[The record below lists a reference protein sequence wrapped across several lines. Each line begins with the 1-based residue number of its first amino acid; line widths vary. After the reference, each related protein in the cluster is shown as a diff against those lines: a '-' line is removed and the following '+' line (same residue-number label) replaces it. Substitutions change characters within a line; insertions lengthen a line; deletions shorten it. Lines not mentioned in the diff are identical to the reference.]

1 MNPFLV
7 SNSKYIMNFY
17 QFINLSLLKSIGSL
31 AALVYQHSLTPLALP
46 IKLILPI
53 RDLVLTVNEQKQQPQ
68 AKVNGNSNG
77 TNGTSNVNGNGNTP
91 VKQTSQQ
98 PVQDARHLLEKGA
111 GK

>member
-1 MNPFLV
+1 M
-7 SNSKYIMNFY
+7 
-17 QFINLSLLKSIGSL
+17 KSIGSL

-46 IKLILPI
+46 IKLILPV
-53 RDLVLTVNEQKQQPQ
+53 RDLVLTVNEHKQQPQ
-68 AKVNGNSNG
+68 AKVNGTSNGTNG

-111 GK
+111 GRYYYLT

>member
-1 MNPFLV
+1 M
-7 SNSKYIMNFY
+7 
-17 QFINLSLLKSIGSL
+17 KSIGSL

-46 IKLILPI
+46 IKLILPV
-53 RDLVLTVNEQKQQPQ
+53 RDLVLTVNEHKQQPQ
-68 AKVNGNSNG
+68 AKVNGTSNG

-111 GK
+111 GKYYYLT